1 MLKTQCFLI
10 VAALLLGTPIAHA
23 EDACGN
29 KAAAIVQ
36 QAYPEAKAST
46 DGFRVGDASITLPT
60 ADAPV
65 DGPHALICRAWPAYP
80 ERLLVA
86 VPLMTKIDDDGNEGD
101 LDLLVVDRNSLKVE
115 SRLRLPARMNDDA
128 VRIGDIQFDTARYRL
143 TPDQSAFGLRISLE
157 GSSHPDPFGEVDL
170 SLYMVDHDRLRPV
183 LDGIV
188 TRKNGG
194 EWDTQCAGT
203 FDETHRTLAMDTAT
217 THNGYADILVTE
229 KSSSTTASVGKNGDC
244 QQKISKQDQPAYRL
258 SYDGKTYPVPKAF
271 KPLE

>member
-1 MLKTQCFLI
+1 MLKTQCSLI
-10 VAALLLGTPIAHA
+10 IAALLLGTPIAHA

-29 KAAAIVQ
+29 KAATIVQ
-36 QAYPEAKAST
+36 QAYPGAKAST

-60 ADAPV
+60 ADASG
-65 DGPHALICRAWPAYP
+65 DDARALICRAWPAYP

-101 LDLLVVDRNSLKVE
+101 LDLLVIDRNSLKVE
-115 SRLRLPARMNDDA
+115 SRLRLHARMNDDA
-128 VRIGDIQFDTARYRL
+128 VRIADIQFDTARYRL
-143 TPDQSAFGLRISLE
+143 TSDQSAFGLRISLE
-157 GSSHPDPFGEVDL
+157 GSSRPDPFGEVDL
-170 SLYMVDHDRLRPV
+170 SLYMVDRDRLRPV

-203 FDETHRTLAMDTAT
+203 FDETHRTLAMDAA

-258 SYDGKTYPVPKAF
+258 SYDGKTYPVPKAL